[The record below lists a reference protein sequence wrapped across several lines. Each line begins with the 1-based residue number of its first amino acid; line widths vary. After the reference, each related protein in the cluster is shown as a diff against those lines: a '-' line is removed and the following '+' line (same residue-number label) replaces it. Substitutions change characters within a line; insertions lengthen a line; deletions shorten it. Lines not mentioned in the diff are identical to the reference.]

1 MSDCLTFVLCFA
13 KAFCRTH
20 QKFCIHWSSITLE
33 LEHSASCCWPWTE
46 LGDMGPQR
54 AVYCPL
60 PPNLGVDRS
69 KYMECFKTD
78 CKLQHMNTF
87 PLQNIK
93 TSHVSWALS
102 LIAPSNT
109 PPYTQKTPMSLF
121 IAFKSGASS
130 SAFPGLQAAKQPD
143 KTGVGFFSLN
153 ILFQPSYTLPALS

>member
-1 MSDCLTFVLCFA
+1 M
-13 KAFCRTH
+13 K
-20 QKFCIHWSSITLE
+20 
-33 LEHSASCCWPWTE
+33 
-46 LGDMGPQR
+46 
-54 AVYCPL
+54 
-60 PPNLGVDRS
+60 PPPRS
-69 KYMECFKTD
+69 KYMECFNTD

-93 TSHVSWALS
+93 TSHVSWALP

-143 KTGVGFFSLN
+143 KTGVGFFSFEHSLPTVLYSTCSFLIFLVSQLFP
-153 ILFQPSYTLPALS
+153 ILPQLFFTNTINFSISKSKS